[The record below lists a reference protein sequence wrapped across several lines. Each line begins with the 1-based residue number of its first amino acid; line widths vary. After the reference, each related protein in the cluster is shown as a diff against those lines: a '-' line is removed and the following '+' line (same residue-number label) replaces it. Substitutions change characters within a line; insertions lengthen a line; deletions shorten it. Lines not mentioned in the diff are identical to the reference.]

1 MSLVCEGC
9 FYTGGRGTPSYYFTQ
24 HFASS
29 FMLVGRG
36 WGSFVLVTFSAF
48 PTFSFSSSAVTPMA
62 SALRC
67 VFHTSPQMLYIK
79 ILNFKFQ
86 NCSPCRTARRPSLC
100 PPWSA
105 WWNPE
110 NNKNTHFDKYL
121 LENTFLDLDAR
132 KAKLCTLV
140 CAQTSKKKM

>member
-24 HFASS
+24 YFASS

-36 WGSFVLVTFSAF
+36 WGSFFCDLFCFSNLF
-48 PTFSFSSSAVTPMA
+48 LQLFRGYSHGLSP
-62 SALRC
+62 ALR
-67 VFHTSPQMLYIK
+67 VLRESPNVAYFLK
-79 ILNFKFQ
+79 NFKFR
-86 NCSPCRTARRPSLC
+86 NYSPCRTARRPSLC

-121 LENTFLDLDAR
+121 LEKLFKTPMQGRQNCARSCAHKQVRKNT
-132 KAKLCTLV
+132 
-140 CAQTSKKKM
+140 